1 MTISLIKKREISCF
15 FLRDCINELA
25 DASYEYASR
34 G

>member
-1 MTISLIKKREISCF
+1 MTISLIKKREIF
-15 FLRDCINELA
+15 FLRDYINELA